1 MKHLNKKSSAVLQK
15 LIDCMSDP
23 TYAKTMGSFAKIEK
37 ADSCFM
43 PVSIEK
49 LHHIPTFDNHIG
61 IHQEVF
67 EYSDV
72 DGRPVKYNPSLLNDL
87 VEFANMWMLN
97 INEQQ
102 ELGVEV

>member
-1 MKHLNKKSSAVLQK
+1 MR
-15 LIDCMSDP
+15 DP
-23 TYAKTMGSFAKIEK
+23 EMEFVSKEGKFHPISFRQ
-37 ADSCFM
+37 
-43 PVSIEK
+43 
-49 LHHIPTFDNHIG
+49 DNMG

>member
-1 MKHLNKKSSAVLQK
+1 M
-15 LIDCMSDP
+15 
-23 TYAKTMGSFAKIEK
+23 
-37 ADSCFM
+37 
-43 PVSIEK
+43 
-49 LHHIPTFDNHIG
+49 G